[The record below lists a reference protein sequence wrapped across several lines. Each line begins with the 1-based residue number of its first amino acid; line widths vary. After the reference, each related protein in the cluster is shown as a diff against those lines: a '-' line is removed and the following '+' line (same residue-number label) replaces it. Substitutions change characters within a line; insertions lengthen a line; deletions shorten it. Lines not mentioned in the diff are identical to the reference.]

1 MNINNSIELLF
12 LEGKGAK
19 EISEKTGLNF
29 STVYARLRKKF
40 GTGSPQKYS
49 SGKEIKRKENYN
61 KISKDF
67 VYGKNVGE
75 LSQKYGIHQ
84 RHIRRIL
91 LEQFGTASVSKM
103 KTLKEK
109 AKFMITFNKENDDF
123 AISQVIKILKGD
135 EGV

>member
-1 MNINNSIELLF
+1 MDINSSIELLF

-40 GTGSPQKYS
+40 GTGSPQKYN

-61 KISKDF
+61 EISKDF
-67 VYGKNVGE
+67 VDGKNVGE

-84 RHIRRIL
+84 RHVRRIL
-91 LEQFGTASVSKM
+91 LEQFGTASSSKM
-103 KTLKEK
+103 KLLKEK
-109 AKFMITFNKENDDF
+109 AKFMITFNKKNSDF
-123 AISQVIKILKGD
+123 AISQVIKFLKGD

>member
-67 VYGKNVGE
+67 VLGKNVGE

-84 RHIRRIL
+84 RHVRRIL

-109 AKFMITFNKENDDF
+109 AKFMIAFNKENNDF

>member
-12 LEGKGAK
+12 LEGEGAK

-40 GTGSPQKYS
+40 GTGSPQKYN

-61 KISKDF
+61 KISRDF
-67 VYGKNVGE
+67 VLGKNVGE

-84 RHIRRIL
+84 RHVRRIL
-91 LEQFGTASVSKM
+91 LEQFGTASTSKM
-103 KTLKEK
+103 KVLKEK
-109 AKFMITFNKENDDF
+109 AKFMITFNKENNDF
-123 AISQVIKILKGD
+123 AINQVIKILKGD

>member
-61 KISKDF
+61 EISKDF
-67 VYGKNVGE
+67 VLGKKVGE

-84 RHIRRIL
+84 RHVRRIL

-103 KTLKEK
+103 KMLKEK
-109 AKFMITFNKENDDF
+109 AKFMIAFNKENNDF
-123 AISQVIKILKGD
+123 AINQVIKILKGD

>member
-61 KISKDF
+61 KISRDF

-109 AKFMITFNKENDDF
+109 AKFLITFNKENDDF

>member
-109 AKFMITFNKENDDF
+109 AKFMIAFNKENNDF

>member
-40 GTGSPQKYS
+40 GTGSPQKYN

-61 KISKDF
+61 KISRDF
-67 VYGKNVGE
+67 VLGKNVDE

-84 RHIRRIL
+84 RHVRRIL

-109 AKFMITFNKENDDF
+109 AKFMIAFDKENNDF
-123 AISQVIKILKGD
+123 AINQVIKILKGD

>member
-40 GTGSPQKYS
+40 GTGSPQRYNL
-49 SGKEIKRKENYN
+49 GKEIKRKENYN
-61 KISKDF
+61 KISRDF
-67 VYGKNVGE
+67 VLGKNIGE

-109 AKFMITFNKENDDF
+109 AKFMIAFNKENNDF
-123 AISQVIKILKGD
+123 AINQVIKILKGD

>member
-19 EISEKTGLNF
+19 EISEKTRLNF

-61 KISKDF
+61 EISKDF
-67 VYGKNVGE
+67 VLGKKVGE

-84 RHIRRIL
+84 RHVRRIL

-103 KTLKEK
+103 KMLKEK
-109 AKFMITFNKENDDF
+109 AKFMIAFNKENNDF
-123 AISQVIKILKGD
+123 AQVIKILKGD

>member
-61 KISKDF
+61 KISRDF
-67 VYGKNVGE
+67 VLGKNIGE

-109 AKFMITFNKENDDF
+109 AKFMIAFNKENNDF
-123 AISQVIKILKGD
+123 AINQVIKILKGD

>member
-1 MNINNSIELLF
+1 MNINNSIEFLF

-40 GTGSPQKYS
+40 GTGSPQKYI

-67 VYGKNVGE
+67 VLGKNVGE

-109 AKFMITFNKENDDF
+109 AKFMIAFNKENNDF

>member
-40 GTGSPQKYS
+40 GTGSPEKYS
-49 SGKEIKRKENYN
+49 SGKKIKRKENYN

-67 VYGKNVGE
+67 VFGKNVSE

-84 RHIRRIL
+84 RHVRRIL
-91 LEQFGTASVSKM
+91 LEQFGTASTTKM
-103 KTLKEK
+103 KILKEK
-109 AKFMITFNKENDDF
+109 AKFMIALNKEDNDF
-123 AISQVIKILKGD
+123 AINQVIKILKGD

>member
-40 GTGSPQKYS
+40 GTGSPQKYP

-61 KISKDF
+61 EISKDF
-67 VYGKNVGE
+67 VLGKKVGE

-84 RHIRRIL
+84 RHVRRIL

-103 KTLKEK
+103 KMLKEK
-109 AKFMITFNKENDDF
+109 AKFMIAFNKENNDF
-123 AISQVIKILKGD
+123 AINQVIKILKGD

>member
-67 VYGKNVGE
+67 VYGKNVGK

>member
-1 MNINNSIELLF
+1 MDINSSIELLF

-40 GTGSPQKYS
+40 GTGSPQKYN

-61 KISKDF
+61 EISKDF
-67 VYGKNVGE
+67 VDGKNVGE

-84 RHIRRIL
+84 RHVRRIL
-91 LEQFGTASVSKM
+91 LEQFGTASSSKM
-103 KTLKEK
+103 KLLKEK
-109 AKFMITFNKENDDF
+109 AKFMITFNKKNSDF

>member
-61 KISKDF
+61 KISRDF

>member
-109 AKFMITFNKENDDF
+109 AKFMITFNKENNDF

>member
-1 MNINNSIELLF
+1 MNINNSVELLF

-67 VYGKNVGE
+67 VCGKNVGE

-109 AKFMITFNKENDDF
+109 AKFMIAFNKENNDF

>member
-109 AKFMITFNKENDDF
+109 AKFVITFNKENDDF

>member
-1 MNINNSIELLF
+1 MNINNSIEFLF

-40 GTGSPQKYS
+40 GTGSPQKYI

-67 VYGKNVGE
+67 VLGKNVGE

-84 RHIRRIL
+84 RHVRRIL

-109 AKFMITFNKENDDF
+109 AKFMIAFNKENNDF

>member
-1 MNINNSIELLF
+1 MDINNSIELLF

>member
-1 MNINNSIELLF
+1 MNINNSVELLF

-67 VYGKNVGE
+67 VLGKNVAE

-84 RHIRRIL
+84 RHVRRIL
-91 LEQFGTASVSKM
+91 LEQFGTASSSKI
-103 KTLKEK
+103 KELKEK
-109 AKFMITFNKENDDF
+109 AKFMIALNKEDNDF
-123 AISQVIKILKGD
+123 AISRIIKILKGG

>member
-40 GTGSPQKYS
+40 GTGSPQKYI

-67 VYGKNVGE
+67 VLGKNVGE

-109 AKFMITFNKENDDF
+109 AKFMIAFNKENNDF

>member
-109 AKFMITFNKENDDF
+109 TKFMITFNKENDDF

>member
-109 AKFMITFNKENDDF
+109 AKFMINFNKENDDF